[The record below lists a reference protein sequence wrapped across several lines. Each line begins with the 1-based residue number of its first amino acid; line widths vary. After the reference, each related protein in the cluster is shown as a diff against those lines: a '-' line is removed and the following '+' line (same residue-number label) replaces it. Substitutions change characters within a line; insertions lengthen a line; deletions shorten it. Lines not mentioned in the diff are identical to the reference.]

1 MARGAHGYTIVE
13 LIVVMV
19 LIGLLTAVAMPRIL
33 GSNVMAGTAWRQQ
46 VVSALRY
53 AQKSAVS
60 HRRLV
65 CANVSAQSVTLT
77 IAPLPGSACASNLP
91 SPDGSS
97 YSTSDSQAVASGALG
112 NIFFQSDGR
121 ITSDASGATPL
132 AAATISIAGEQNI
145 RIDGVTGHV
154 E

>member
-1 MARGAHGYTIVE
+1 MTRMVRGYTIIE

-19 LIGLLTAVAMPRIL
+19 LVGILTAVAMPRIL

-46 VVSALRY
+46 IVSALRY

-65 CANVSAQSVTLT
+65 CANVGAKLVTLT
-77 IAPLPGSACASNLP
+77 IAQSPGGACGPALP
-91 SPDGSS
+91 SPDGSP
-97 YSTSDSQAVASGALG
+97 YSTSDNNVAATGAIG
-112 NIFFQSDGR
+112 TIYFQPDGQ
-121 ITSDASGATPL
+121 ITNNGGAPL
-132 AAATISIAGEQNI
+132 VAATISITGEQNI